1 MPPAEEG
8 GAGMSVESSGAVTLE
23 DVARRAGVSRAT
35 ASRVVRGDSGVSAE
49 KAQAVRGAVAELRY
63 IPNRAARSLV
73 TRRTDTVAVVVP
85 EPDQRIF
92 SDPFF
97 FLTIQTVSRALEDTD
112 IQLVMAFADRAGSH
126 QRLRAFLGDGHV
138 DGAIVVSHHQIP
150 GQIETFM
157 RAPIP
162 VVFIGRPAM
171 ATSSVSWVDVDN
183 REGGRIAAR
192 RLGERGRR
200 RPAIITGTLDMVA
213 AQDRLEGFTS
223 VFESQGIPVVQLDG
237 DYTRESGARAARE
250 LEPLIRRGEVDGVF
264 CCSDLMS
271 RGVLDA
277 WHELGVAVPGDVAL
291 VSFDDI
297 DAERTDPPL
306 TTVDNPVSEMGVAAI
321 RMLRDLM
328 AGRET
333 QQPVQLPARLMERMS
348 G

>member
-1 MPPAEEG
+1 
-8 GAGMSVESSGAVTLE
+8 MSIGPSGAVTLE
-23 DVARRAGVSRAT
+23 DVARAAGVSRAT
-35 ASRVVRGDSGVSAE
+35 ASRVVRGDPGVSDVKSA
-49 KAQAVRGAVAELRY
+49 AVRRAVASLRY
-63 IPNRAARSLV
+63 VPNRAARALV
-73 TRRTDTVAVVVP
+73 TRRTDTVALIVP

-97 FLTIQTVSRALEDTD
+97 YLTIQTISRALGDTD
-112 IQLVMAFADRAGSH
+112 IQLVMAFADRAGTH
-126 QRLRAFLGDGHV
+126 HRLRAFLCDGHV

-162 VVFIGRPAM
+162 VVFIGRPAT

-192 RLGERGRR
+192 RLHEAGRD

-223 VFESQGIPVVQLDG
+223 EFEGWGTAVVRLDG

-250 LEPLIRRGEVDGVF
+250 LAPLIRRGEVDGVF

-271 RGVLDA
+271 RGALDA
-277 WHELGVAVPGDVAL
+277 WHELGIAVPGDVAL

-306 TTVDNPVSEMGVAAI
+306 TTVDNPIAQMGAAAI

-328 AGRET
+328 EGRQT
-333 QQPVQLPARLMERMS
+333 QQPVQLPARLVERAS
-348 G
+348 A